1 MATKGK
7 ETKSAKTG
15 KRVYLFEEGSSQM
28 RPLLG
33 GKGCELSEMT
43 NIGMPVPPGFTIT
56 TEVCKEYLKAGK
68 MSKELEKDIFDALAT
83 IEEKTGKKFGDSG
96 NPLLVSVRS
105 GSSVSM
111 PGMMDTILNLGLNEE
126 TIKGLEKHD
135 ERFAWDAYRRFIQ
148 MFGNVVLEVPK
159 PKFEKV
165 FDSVKERYGRKT
177 DTEVKPSE
185 LKEVVSEYKIL
196 IKNDTGTPF
205 PSDPKQQLLM
215 ATEAVFRSWNNPR
228 AITYRKIY
236 KISDEL
242 GTAVNVV
249 AMVFGNTGEDSG
261 TGVAFTRSPSTG
273 EKKLYGE
280 FLTNAQGE
288 DVVAGIRTPMPIS
301 EMKSKFPK
309 IYGQFEEIAKKL
321 EKHYRD
327 MQDMEFTIEHGRLWM
342 LQTRNGKRTAAAA
355 VKAAVDMVKEGL
367 ISKEEAIM
375 RVAPEQID
383 QMLHKQIDPKAKVN
397 PIAKGLPA
405 SPGAAVGKLVF
416 SADEAAE
423 LGKKEKVILCAVETT
438 PEDIHGMV
446 ASQGILTSRGGMTAH
461 AAVVARG
468 MGLPCIVGCE
478 AAKIDTEKKIMT
490 INGRK
495 FKQGD
500 VVTIDGTTGN
510 VIEGEVKTIEPKLTE
525 EFEELLGWCD
535 NASTMYV
542 RANADTPYNAKSA
555 RDFGAKGIGLCR
567 TERMFNDP
575 ERLPIVQE
583 MILSEN
589 PEARE
594 NALAKLMPL
603 QKKDFREIL
612 LAMDGLPVTIR
623 LLDPPLHEFLP
634 KLDELIFDSAK
645 LAIEKTDQRLLEEKQ
660 HMLKKVREL
669 SEFNPMLGH
678 RGCRLGIT
686 YPEIYEMQVQA
697 IFEAACELKKAG
709 KNPIVEVMIPLVGNV
724 NELRTLRKLVTR
736 VADGTI
742 KGSGTKFAYT
752 VGTMIELPRACV
764 TADEIAQ
771 EADFFS
777 FGTNDLTQTTLGFSR
792 DDAEAKFLQL
802 YISDKIIDSNPFE
815 VLDRNG
821 VGKLV
826 QMGVNLGRQTKKD
839 LKIGVCGETGGEPSS
854 IEFYYNAGLNYV
866 SCSRY
871 RVPIAR
877 LAAAQATIRGRKEK
891 VRVSSTV

>member
-1 MATKGK
+1 MAAKDK
-7 ETKSAKTG
+7 KTKSK
-15 KRVYLFEEGSSQM
+15 KRVYLFEEGSSKM
-28 RPLLG
+28 RQLLG

-43 NIGMPVPPGFTIT
+43 NIGMPVPPGFTAT
-56 TEVCKEYLKAGK
+56 TEMCKEYLKTGK
-68 MSKELEKDIFDALAT
+68 LSKELEQDIFKALDVVE
-83 IEEKTGKKFGDSG
+83 IKTGKKFGDSE

-105 GSSVSM
+105 GSPVSM
-111 PGMMDTILNLGLNEE
+111 PGMMDTILNLGLNDQ
-126 TIKGLEKHD
+126 TIKGLEKHN

-148 MFGNVVLEVPK
+148 MFGHVVLDISK
-159 PKFEKV
+159 SRFEKI
-165 FDSVKERYGRKT
+165 FDGVKERYKRKA
-177 DTEVKPSE
+177 DTELTAKE
-185 LKEVVSEYKIL
+185 LKETVEEFKL
-196 IKNDTGTPF
+196 IVKNETGKEF
-205 PSDPKQQLLM
+205 PSDPRKQLLM

-228 AITYRKIY
+228 AITYRRIY

-249 AMVFGNTGEDSG
+249 SMVFGNSGDDSG
-261 TGVAFTRSPSTG
+261 TGVAFSRNPSTG
-273 EKKLYGE
+273 ERKLYGE

-288 DVVAGIRTPMPIS
+288 DVVSGARTPMPIS
-301 EMKSKFPK
+301 EMKHKFPK
-309 IYGQFEEIAKKL
+309 VYTQFEEIAGKL

-327 MQDMEFTIEHGRLWM
+327 LQDMEFTIEHGRLWM

-355 VKAAVDMVKEGL
+355 VKVAADMVKEGL
-367 ISKEEAIM
+367 INKEEAIL
-375 RVAPEQID
+375 RVSPEQID
-383 QMLHKQIDPKAKVN
+383 QLLHKQIDPSVKIN

-416 SADEAAE
+416 GADDAAE
-423 LGKKEKVILCAVETT
+423 IGKKEKVILCAVETT

-478 AAKIDTEKKIMT
+478 AAKIDTEKKIMI
-490 INGRK
+490 INGK
-495 FKQGD
+495 KYKQGD

-510 VIEGEVKTIEPKLTE
+510 VLEGEVKTIEPKLTND
-525 EFEELLGWCD
+525 FEEILSWCD
-535 NASTMYV
+535 KFSKMYV

-575 ERLPIVQE
+575 ERLPVVQE
-583 MILSEN
+583 MILSEDE
-589 PEARE
+589 EARE
-594 NALAKLMPL
+594 RALTKLMPL
-603 QKKDFREIL
+603 QKKDFKEIL

-634 KLDELIFDSAK
+634 KLDELIFEVAK
-645 LAIEKTDQRLLEEKQ
+645 LSAEKTDERLLEEKQ
-660 HMLKKVREL
+660 KMLRKVREL
-669 SEFNPMLGH
+669 AEFNPMLGH

-686 YPEIYEMQVQA
+686 YPGIYEMQTRA
-697 IFEAACELKKAG
+697 IFEAACELKKSG
-709 KNPIVEVMIPLVGNV
+709 KKPIVEVMIPLVGNV
-724 NELRTLRKLVTR
+724 NELRTLRKLVIKT
-736 VADGTI
+736 ADETINKLGTDF
-742 KGSGTKFAYT
+742 KYT
-752 VGTMIELPRACV
+752 VGTMIEIPRACV

-792 DDAEAKFLQL
+792 DDAEAKFLQF
-802 YISDKIIDSNPFE
+802 YMSEKIIPSNPFE
-815 VLDRNG
+815 VLDRQG

-826 QMGVNLGRQTKKD
+826 DMAVKLGRGTKKD

-854 IEFYYNAGLNYV
+854 IEFYHNAGLDYV

-877 LAAAQATIRGRKEK
+877 LSAAQATIKGKNK
-891 VRVSSTV
+891 NAKASSTV